1 MLAKQ
6 RVNIFLK
13 LNWSTKLNYLLIF
26 TLFLISFTTSISA
39 QNTQSVDALNKLS
52 WELCFSN
59 TDSSKKI
66 AENAL
71 KLANQ
76 LNYKKGTAEAQSKL
90 AVIYDISG
98 YPEKALPLFLS
109 AIKQQEQI
117 KDSSGLSFSYNN
129 LGLMYYAQY
138 NYPEALFNLKKS
150 LQIDEKTGDKIS
162 ATGSLVNIGIVY
174 TYIDSLDEAL
184 QLYNKALAIYTSLKD
199 TSGIMSSYSNIAKIH
214 YSKEEYAQAL
224 DYYKKNEIYLKQ
236 YPNSERISAYFNAVA
251 NTYLKMKNFALAESF
266 AFKDLEVCEKNQLLN
281 RKQFAYETL
290 NVVYSE
296 MGNYQKAHQFL
307 TKYTELRDSILNE
320 NRNSTIAEIQT
331 KYEIEKK
338 ENEILRIQA
347 EKENEISKSNTKSIL
362 LFAIS
367 FFSIIII
374 AFILWAYLS
383 KKKINTL
390 LKEKNILDEEI
401 IKQKEMMMGEV
412 HHRVKNNLQLITSII
427 ELQLKSINNET
438 AVSHIQDIQKRVES
452 IAILHQF
459 LYQSENVEKVEMNSY
474 IIELSSGLKKSFSTS
489 DKNIEMQYEIPT
501 LWVDLNTAVP
511 LGLIINELVTNSFK
525 HAFKQSP
532 SGKIV
537 IKIEHLMGL
546 LVLKISDNG
555 SGMDSNQTSTSFGLK
570 MIKSLCRQLN
580 ANWNTQTENGVTN
593 TFEIKR
599 FKIYE

>member
-1 MLAKQ
+1 MQ
-6 RVNIFLK
+6 SVFIFLK
-13 LNWSTKLNYLLIF
+13 TQKSIKLNYLLIS
-26 TLFLISFTTSISA
+26 FLLLLCFIASSKA
-39 QNTQSVDALNKLS
+39 QNTQTIDALNKLS
-52 WELCFSN
+52 WDLCFSN

-66 AENAL
+66 SENAL
-71 KLANQ
+71 Q
-76 LNYKKGTAEAQSKL
+76 LSNKINYKKGAAEAQSKL
-90 AVIYDISG
+90 AVIFDISG

-109 AIKQQEQI
+109 AIKEQEQI

-138 NYPEALFNLKKS
+138 NYQQALYNLKKS
-150 LQIDEKTGDKIS
+150 LVIDEKTGDKKS
-162 ATGSLVNIGIVY
+162 AAGSLVNIGIVY

-214 YSKEEYAQAL
+214 YSKEEYTQAL
-224 DYYKKNEIYLKQ
+224 DYYKKNEIFLKQ
-236 YPNSERISAYFNAVA
+236 YPNSERISAYYNAVA
-251 NTYLKMKNFALAESF
+251 NTYLKMKNFSLAESF

-307 TKYTELRDSILNE
+307 TKYTELRDSLLNE
-320 NRNSTIAEIQT
+320 NRNSTIAEMQT

-347 EKENEISKSNTKSIL
+347 EKENEIAKSKTKSIFL
-362 LFAIS
+362 LAIS
-367 FFSIIII
+367 IISLIII

-390 LKEKNILDEEI
+390 LKEKNVLDEEI

-427 ELQLKSINNET
+427 ELQLKSISNET

-474 IIELSSGLKKSFSTS
+474 VKELSSGLKKSFSTS
-489 DKNIEMQYEIPT
+489 EKNIELLYEIPT

-525 HAFKQSP
+525 HAFKLVD

-537 IKIEHLMGL
+537 IKIEHLKDL

-555 SGMDSNQTSTSFGLK
+555 SGMDSNHTHSSFGLK

-580 ANWNTQTENGVTN
+580 ANWTIQTEKGVIN

>member
-6 RVNIFLK
+6 KFFIFLK
-13 LNWSTKLNYLLIF
+13 ISQSFIAKYLVIATFIF
-26 TLFLISFTTSISA
+26 SSSLTLCNA
-39 QNTQSVDALNKLS
+39 QNKNSVDALNKLS
-52 WELCFSN
+52 WDLCFSN

-71 KLANQ
+71 Q
-76 LNYKKGTAEAQSKL
+76 LSNKINYKKGAAEAESKL

-98 YPEKALPLFLS
+98 FPEKALPLFLS
-109 AIKQQEQI
+109 AIKEQEQI

-138 NYPEALFNLKKS
+138 NYPQALYNLKKS
-150 LQIDEKTGDKIS
+150 LLIDEKTGDKKS
-162 ATGSLVNIGIVY
+162 AAGSLVNIGIVY

-224 DYYKKNEIYLKQ
+224 DYYKKNEIFLKQ
-236 YPNSERISAYFNAVA
+236 YPNSERISAYYNAVA

-347 EKENEISKSNTKSIL
+347 EKENEISKSNTKSVF

-367 FFSIIII
+367 IISIIII

-427 ELQLKSINNET
+427 ELQLKSISNET

-474 IIELSSGLKKSFSTS
+474 VKELSSGLKKSFSTFE
-489 DKNIEMQYEIPT
+489 KNIELQYEIPT

-525 HAFKQSP
+525 HAFIQSP
-532 SGKIV
+532 SGKII
-537 IKIEHLMGL
+537 IKIEHLKDL

-555 SGMDSNQTSTSFGLK
+555 CGMDSNQTSTSFGLK

-580 ANWNTQTENGVTN
+580 ANWNTQSENGVTN